1 MTKET
6 PAIDHDM
13 IRELARLLDETG
25 LTEIEFERNGERVRV
40 ARQVQ
45 QVAVAAS
52 PARTIPGQIDA
63 PTAQSSQ
70 DIDPA
75 KHPGAVM
82 SPMVGTAY
90 MGAEP
95 GARPFVEVGGRVRAG
110 ETLLIVEAMKTMNQI
125 PAPRA
130 GTVTQILVGDGQ
142 PVEFGEPLM
151 IIE

>member
-6 PAIDHDM
+6 SAIDHDM

-25 LTEIEFERNGERVRV
+25 LTEIEFERNGERIRV
-40 ARQVQ
+40 ARQIQ
-45 QVAVAAS
+45 QVAIAGI
-52 PARTIPGQIDA
+52 PARNAATTLVDPLADA
-63 PTAQSSQ
+63 ADPTN
-70 DIDPA
+70 
-75 KHPGAVM
+75 HPGAVT

-90 MGAEP
+90 MGPEP
-95 GARPFVEVGGRVRAG
+95 GARPFVEIGSSVRAG
-110 ETLLIVEAMKTMNQI
+110 ETLLIVEAMKTMNHI

-130 GTVTQILVGDGQ
+130 GTVIQILVGDGQ